1 MVWAMEAQIGKLEEG
16 NRQVARAEEVLRQA
30 EEFAEEVHDEL
41 DAATAR
47 ARSVQA

>member
-16 NRQVARAEEVLRQA
+16 NRQVARAKDVLRQA

-41 DAATAR
+41 AAATAR
-47 ARSVQA
+47 